1 MPAFPASAEARKVI
15 RLTGYKVDGVGLT
28 ANRSQAFA
36 WRYFCKLI
44 NIAYICD
51 I

>member
-1 MPAFPASAEARKVI
+1 MLTFLASAEARKVI
-15 RLTGYKVDGVGLT
+15 RLTGYKVT
-28 ANRSQAFA
+28 ANREQAFA
-36 WRYFCKLI
+36 SRYFCKLI